1 MFSIVFGAISRFFTT
16 TAAVTTIN
24 NKSNTEAVAT
34 LTTNKWRNNEAVC
47 TIHFCATVRM
57 PQQWNCTDHDI
68 SQARLYSVMVTTAL
82 IMTTTALI
90 VVTAALTMMTT
101 ALIMVTAALMMV
113 AL

>member
-57 PQQWNCTDHDI
+57 PQQWNCTDHI

-82 IMTTTALI
+82 IMLTTALI
-90 VVTAALTMMTT
+90 MMTT
-101 ALIMVTAALMMV
+101 ALIMVTAALIMMTTALILV